1 MKTRRFIYF
10 CQKSLEQSI
19 EIALLP
25 KLLSLVTNY
34 IATLLHF

>member
-1 MKTRRFIYF
+1 MFCLLF
-10 CQKSLEQSI
+10 CQKSLEQSV

-25 KLLSLVTNY
+25 KLLSIISKY